1 MTKQE
6 LKRRFDELSVELE
19 KMREPIKKGLNIF
32 SMVGL
37 ARQETKHS
45 FFLSNLLKVD
55 NQLGFGKK
63 PIEQLCNAIWRYKPN
78 QGLSPNECILKN
90 RGFTLF
96 DELKDAFVTDDLQVI
111 REKYSS
117 DMSGEKSYRDI
128 TIVSEKNKSVM
139 VIENKTDSTTH
150 DDQLVKYE
158 DAVKNEYPQYKKVYV
173 YLTLHGEKPT
183 NKNGDYNENWC
194 ILDYS
199 NEQGVLS
206 VIKALLGDVS
216 TIEKNKD
223 KVKNVLGDYIE
234 MVNSELLNNKG
245 VLIKKCRAIVNDH
258 KEELDMIKAYL
269 SVFEEIQN
277 FLENKYN
284 NNLHTN
290 LCIEDI
296 CLVGNTYSQITFT
309 TDFTR
314 KNFSKGD
321 VWYSIEYDPATDEA
335 IVGVGRKKDSTTK
348 NSTYNQKILNA
359 YKKTKETNAIVS
371 QKQYFKYSEFFA
383 VQDKIKFVADKLNPF
398 LQKIDDIEKK
408 AYTIMQS
415 NP

>member
-1 MTKQE
+1 MTEQE
-6 LKRRFDELSVELE
+6 LKRRFDGLSVELE
-19 KMREPIKKGLNIF
+19 KMREPRRKGLNIF

-45 FFLSNLLKVD
+45 YFLSNLLKVD

-63 PIEQLCNAIWRYKPN
+63 PIEQLCNAIWHYKPN
-78 QGLSPNECILKN
+78 QGLPQNECILKN
-90 RGFTLF
+90 RGLTSF

-158 DAVKNEYPQYKKVYV
+158 EAVNNEYPQYKKVYV

-234 MVNSELLNNKG
+234 MVNLELLNNKD
-245 VLIKKCRAIVNDH
+245 VLKNCRSIVKEY

-277 FLENKYN
+277 FLKNEHN
-284 NNLHTN
+284 NNLH
-290 LCIEDI
+290 LCIDDI
-296 CLVGNTYSQITFT
+296 CLVGKTYSQITFT

-348 NSTYNQKILNA
+348 NSIYNQKILEA
-359 YKKTKETNAIVS
+359 YGKKAQTNAIVS
-371 QKQYFKYSEFFA
+371 QETYFKYSEFFA
-383 VQDKIKFVADKLNPF
+383 AQDKSQFVADKLNPF
-398 LQKIDDIEKK
+398 LKKIYEIEEK
-408 AYTIMQS
+408 AKTIMQS

>member
-1 MTKQE
+1 MTVQELQELQE

-19 KMREPIKKGLNIF
+19 KMREPRRKGLNIF

-37 ARQETKHS
+37 VRQETKHS

-63 PIEQLCNAIWRYKPN
+63 PIEQLCNAIWRYNHN
-78 QGLSPNECILKN
+78 QNECILKN
-90 RGFTLF
+90 RGFTSF
-96 DELKDAFVTDDLQVI
+96 NELKDAFVTDDLQVI

-117 DMSGEKSYRDI
+117 DMSGKKSYRDI

-158 DAVKNEYPQYKKVYV
+158 DAVNKEYPEYKKVYV
-173 YLTLHGEKPT
+173 YLTLYGEKPT
-183 NKNGDYNENWC
+183 NKNGDYNDNWC

-216 TIEKNKD
+216 TIGKNKG

-234 MVNSELLNNKG
+234 MVNSELLNNKD
-245 VLIKKCRAIVNDH
+245 VLKKCRDIVKEY
-258 KEELDMIKAYL
+258 KEELDMIKEYL

-290 LCIEDI
+290 LCIDDI
-296 CLVGNTYSQITFT
+296 CLGGKAYSQITFT
-309 TDFTR
+309 TAFTR
-314 KNFSKGD
+314 ANFKGD
-321 VWYSIEYDPATDEA
+321 VWYSIEYDPATYEA
-335 IVGVGRKKDSTTK
+335 IVGVGRKKDLKTK
-348 NSTYNQKILNA
+348 NSTYNQKILEA
-359 YKKTKETNAIVS
+359 YEKEDETSVIVS
-371 QKQYFKYSEFFA
+371 QEQYFKYSKFFEA
-383 VQDKIKFVADKLNPF
+383 QDKSQFVADMLNPF
-398 LQKIDDIEKK
+398 LEKIDKKEKR
-408 AYTIMQS
+408 AQTIMQS

>member
-1 MTKQE
+1 MTEQE
-6 LKRRFDELSVELE
+6 LKRRLDNLSVELE
-19 KMREPIKKGLNIF
+19 KMREPIKKGINIF

-45 FFLSNLLKVD
+45 FFLSNLLKVN

-63 PIEQLCNAIWRYKPN
+63 PIEQLCYAIWYYKPN
-78 QGLSPNECILKN
+78 QGLPQNECILKK
-90 RGFTLF
+90 GGVASF

-117 DMSGEKSYRDI
+117 DMSGKKSYRDI

-150 DDQLVKYE
+150 DDQLVKYQ
-158 DAVKNEYPQYKKVYV
+158 DAVNNEYPKYKKVYV
-173 YLTLHGEKPT
+173 YLTLYGEKPT

-216 TIEKNKD
+216 TIKKNKD

-234 MVNSELLNNKG
+234 MVNSELLNNKD
-245 VLIKKCRAIVNDH
+245 VLKQCRAIVNAH
-258 KEELDMIKAYL
+258 KEALDMIKEYL

-290 LCIEDI
+290 LCIDDI
-296 CLVGNTYSQITFT
+296 CLVGNTYRQITFT

-314 KNFSKGD
+314 KNFSNDD
-321 VWYSIEYDPATDEA
+321 VCYSIEYDTATDEN

-348 NSTYNQKILNA
+348 DSIYNDKILKAYGKKDQTSVIVTQKI
-359 YKKTKETNAIVS
+359 
-371 QKQYFKYSEFFA
+371 YFKYSEFFA
-383 VQDKIKFVADKLNPF
+383 AQDKIKFVAEKLNPF
-398 LQKIDDIEKK
+398 LQKIDDIEKT
-408 AYTIMQS
+408 AATIMQS

>member
-1 MTKQE
+1 MTEQE
-6 LKRRFDELSVELE
+6 LKRRLDNLSVELE
-19 KMREPIKKGLNIF
+19 KMREPRRKGLNIF

-37 ARQETKHS
+37 VRQETKHS
-45 FFLSNLLKVD
+45 FFLSNLLKVN

-63 PIEQLCNAIWRYKPN
+63 PIEQLCNAIWHYKPN
-78 QGLSPNECILKN
+78 QGLPQNECILKK
-90 RGFTLF
+90 RGVASF

-117 DMSGEKSYRDI
+117 DMSGKKSYRDI

-150 DDQLVKYE
+150 DDQLVKYQ
-158 DAVKNEYPQYKKVYV
+158 DAVNNEYPKYKKVYV
-173 YLTLHGEKPT
+173 YLTLYGEKPT

-216 TIEKNKD
+216 TIKKNKD

-234 MVNSELLNNKG
+234 MVNSELLNNKD
-245 VLIKKCRAIVNDH
+245 VLKQCRAIVNAH
-258 KEELDMIKAYL
+258 KEALDMIKEYL

-290 LCIEDI
+290 LCIDDI
-296 CLVGNTYSQITFT
+296 CLVGNTYRQITFT

-314 KNFSKGD
+314 KNFSNDD
-321 VWYSIEYDPATDEA
+321 VCYSIEYDTATDEN

-348 NSTYNQKILNA
+348 DSIYNDKILKAYGKKDQTSVIVTQKI
-359 YKKTKETNAIVS
+359 
-371 QKQYFKYSEFFA
+371 YFKYSEFFA
-383 VQDKIKFVADKLNPF
+383 AQDKIKFVAEKLNPF
-398 LQKIDDIEKK
+398 LQKIDDIEKT
-408 AYTIMQS
+408 AATIMQS

>member
-1 MTKQE
+1 MTEQE
-6 LKRRFDELSVELE
+6 LKRRLDNLSVELE
-19 KMREPIKKGLNIF
+19 KMREPRRKGLNIF

-37 ARQETKHS
+37 VRQETKHS

-63 PIEQLCNAIWRYKPN
+63 PIEQLCNAIWHYKPN
-78 QGLSPNECILKN
+78 QGLPQNECILKK
-90 RGFTLF
+90 RGVASF

-117 DMSGEKSYRDI
+117 DMSGKKSYRDI

-139 VIENKTDSTTH
+139 VIENKTDSITH
-150 DDQLVKYE
+150 DDQLVKYQ
-158 DAVKNEYPQYKKVYV
+158 DAVNNEYPKYKKVYV
-173 YLTLHGEKPT
+173 YLTLYGEKPT

-216 TIEKNKD
+216 TIKKNKD

-234 MVNSELLNNKG
+234 MVNSELLNNKD
-245 VLIKKCRAIVNDH
+245 VLKQCRAIVNAH
-258 KEELDMIKAYL
+258 KEALDMIKEYL

-290 LCIEDI
+290 LCIDDI
-296 CLVGNTYSQITFT
+296 CLVGNTYRQITFT

-314 KNFSKGD
+314 KNFSNDD
-321 VWYSIEYDPATDEA
+321 VCYSIEYDTATDEN

-348 NSTYNQKILNA
+348 DSIYNDKILKAYGKKDQTSVIVTQKI
-359 YKKTKETNAIVS
+359 
-371 QKQYFKYSEFFA
+371 YFKYSEFFA
-383 VQDKIKFVADKLNPF
+383 AQDKIKFVADKLNPF
-398 LQKIDDIEKK
+398 LQKIDDIEKT
-408 AYTIMQS
+408 AETIIQS

>member
-1 MTKQE
+1 MTEQE
-6 LKRRFDELSVELE
+6 LKRRLDNLSVELE
-19 KMREPIKKGLNIF
+19 KMREPRRKGLNIF

-37 ARQETKHS
+37 VRQETKHS

-63 PIEQLCNAIWRYKPN
+63 PIEQLCNAIWHYKPN
-78 QGLSPNECILKN
+78 QGLPQNECILKK
-90 RGFTLF
+90 RGVASF

-117 DMSGEKSYRDI
+117 DMSGKKSYRDI

-150 DDQLVKYE
+150 DDQLVKYQ
-158 DAVKNEYPQYKKVYV
+158 DAVNNEYPKYKKVYV
-173 YLTLHGEKPT
+173 YLTLYGEKPT

-216 TIEKNKD
+216 TIKKNKD

-234 MVNSELLNNKG
+234 MVNSELLNNKD
-245 VLIKKCRAIVNDH
+245 VLKQCRAIVNAH
-258 KEELDMIKAYL
+258 KEALDMIKEYL

-290 LCIEDI
+290 LCIDDI
-296 CLVGNTYSQITFT
+296 CLVGNTYRQITFT

-314 KNFSKGD
+314 KNFSNDD
-321 VWYSIEYDPATDEA
+321 VCYSIEYDTATDEN

-348 NSTYNQKILNA
+348 DSIYNDKILKAYGKKDQTSVIVTQKI
-359 YKKTKETNAIVS
+359 
-371 QKQYFKYSEFFA
+371 YFKYSEFFA
-383 VQDKIKFVADKLNPF
+383 AQDKIKFVADKLNPF
-398 LQKIDDIEKK
+398 LQKIDDIEKT
-408 AYTIMQS
+408 AETIIQS

>member
-1 MTKQE
+1 MTEQE

-19 KMREPIKKGLNIF
+19 KMREPIKKGINIF

-78 QGLSPNECILKN
+78 QELSPNECILKK
-90 RGFTLF
+90 RGITSF
-96 DELKDAFVTDDLQVI
+96 DKLKDAFVTDDLQVI

-128 TIVSEKNKSVM
+128 TIVSEKNRSVM

-158 DAVKNEYPQYKKVYV
+158 DAVNNEYPQYKKVYV

-183 NKNGDYNENWC
+183 NKKGDYNKNWC

-216 TIEKNKD
+216 TIEKNKG

-234 MVNSELLNNKG
+234 MVNLELLNNKD
-245 VLIKKCRAIVNDH
+245 VLKKCRDIVKEH
-258 KEELDMIKAYL
+258 KEELDMIKKYL

-296 CLVGNTYSQITFT
+296 CLVGKTYSQINFT

-314 KNFSKGD
+314 KNFSNDD
-321 VWYSIEYDPATDEA
+321 VCYSIQYDTATPEA

-348 NSTYNQKILNA
+348 NSTYNCKILKA
-359 YKKTKETNAIVS
+359 YRKKAQTNTIVS
-371 QKQYFKYSEFFA
+371 QEIYFKYSEFFA
-383 VQDKIKFVADKLNPF
+383 AQDKIQFVAEKLNPF
-398 LQKIDDIEKK
+398 LQKIDDIEKT
-408 AYTIMQS
+408 AETIIQS